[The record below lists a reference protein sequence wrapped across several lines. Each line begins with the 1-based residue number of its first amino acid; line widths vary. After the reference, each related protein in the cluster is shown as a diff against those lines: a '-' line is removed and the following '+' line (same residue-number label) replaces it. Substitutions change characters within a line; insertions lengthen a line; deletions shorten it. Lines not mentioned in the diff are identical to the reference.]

1 MTTLSFLFTD
11 APELPFPGAFA
22 RGPDPSC
29 DALGCADRPR
39 SAPAIVLSEIHYNP
53 AGADERL
60 EFIELH
66 NRTGVDLDLRGH
78 RISGGVRFSFVEETV
93 VPAGGYFLVVKE
105 PGLAGWRRLDL
116 KAGPYTG
123 FLANGGERIRLLDG
137 DCELES
143 LRYAD
148 SFPWPNGADGYGP
161 SLERVDVESP
171 AEDPHSWRA
180 SSAPVVGPWGGTPGA
195 PNASAGTPTH
205 PLLAASRATPEH
217 PRSPDAVTVVLG
229 LDVPAAAIE
238 SATGKAAKGWLGPY
252 VSETYNT
259 PDLLAEAGIE
269 YLCDFC
275 CDDQPFEM
283 NVKTGSLISM
293 PYSVECN
300 DLPLALYFGATGRD
314 MGQLIR
320 DQFDVLYAEGAD
332 NARVLPIC
340 LHTFIAGQPFRW
352 KHISKALEYI
362 AGHRDVWHP
371 TGGEVNDW
379 YRANHL

>member
-1 MTTLSFLFTD
+1 MLTQTKRYPYSPIARREKMAFPDGARVAVLPYINIEHFPENLPGTGLSSATT
-11 APELPFPGAFA
+11 AFE
-22 RGPDPSC
+22 PDVLNYGWRDYGNRIGIWRMMEGLDKYGMRATVC
-29 DALGCADRPR
+29 LNGEVGREY
-39 SAPAIVLSEIHYNP
+39 PAIIEEGNKRGWEWMGHGHNNSQLLPGMEES
-53 AGADERL
+53 AER
-60 EFIELH
+60 
-66 NRTGVDLDLRGH
+66 DLITD
-78 RISGGVRFSFVEETV
+78 V
-93 VPAGGYFLVVKE
+93 V
-105 PGLAGWRRLDL
+105 
-116 KAGPYTG
+116 
-123 FLANGGERIRLLDG
+123 
-137 DCELES
+137 
-143 LRYAD
+143 
-148 SFPWPNGADGYGP
+148 
-161 SLERVDVESP
+161 
-171 AEDPHSWRA
+171 
-180 SSAPVVGPWGGTPGA
+180 
-195 PNASAGTPTH
+195 
-205 PLLAASRATPEH
+205 
-217 PRSPDAVTVVLG
+217 
-229 LDVPAAAIE
+229 AAIE
-238 SATGKAAKGWLGPY
+238 TTTGSKPKGWLGPY